1 MSQRLA
7 KTGAGRDEIKN
18 SSRKLPRAARNLL
31 LIIDASRP
39 AADWVQLIHGASAAD
54 LALLLDQGLIE
65 RQEAAAAATPQAAMR
80 TLEEAVAALSYD
92 QVYGLLTSQARDRL
106 GLIKGYMMILE
117 VERCAG
123 LAELRAL
130 AVRFVGM
137 VRAAQGEAAARQ
149 MCSALGLAA

>member
-1 MSQRLA
+1 MSYRLT
-7 KTGAGRDEIKN
+7 KTDAGRNEIKQ

-31 LIIDASRP
+31 LIIDGSRP

-54 LALLLDQGLIE
+54 LALLVDQGLIE
-65 RQEAAAAATPQAAMR
+65 RHAAAADAPQAPAR
-80 TLEEAVAALSYD
+80 TLDEAVAALTYD

-123 LAELRAL
+123 LVELRAL